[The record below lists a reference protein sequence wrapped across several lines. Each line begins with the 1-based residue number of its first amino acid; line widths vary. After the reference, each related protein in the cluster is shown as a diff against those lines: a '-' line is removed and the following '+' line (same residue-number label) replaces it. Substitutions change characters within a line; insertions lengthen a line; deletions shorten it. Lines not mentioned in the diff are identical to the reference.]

1 MVVSLYY
8 DMGDRNTAVQECGAA
23 AARVRREIKLEILS
37 GTPKMV
43 IFEMNDANLWF
54 GVSTG
59 NFRLSFSE
67 SSGAPMSPAAL
78 IIDAIYWQ
86 IQGKTLPIQ
95 GKTLPEPLRVS
106 VHRGVFY
113 ADGLTIQQG
122 WFLGG
127 SERVCNV
134 VFTVKVHSIFKSKEC
149 IARMRDTFTCE
160 KETFKLHV

>member
-23 AARVRREIKLEILS
+23 AARVHREIKLEILS

-43 IFEMNDANLWF
+43 MFEMNDANLWF
-54 GVSTG
+54 GVNTG
-59 NFRLSFSE
+59 NFKLSFSE
-67 SSGAPMSPAAL
+67 SSGTPMSPAAL
-78 IIDAIYWQ
+78 IIEAIYWQ
-86 IQGKTLPIQ
+86 IEGKTLPQ
-95 GKTLPEPLRVS
+95 PLRVS
-106 VHRGVFY
+106 VHQGTFY

-134 VFTVKVHSIFKSKEC
+134 VFTVKVHSIFNSKEC
-149 IARMRDTFTCE
+149 VAHM
-160 KETFKLHV
+160 